1 MSAKVVKGQRRAIN
15 LATYLTR
22 RLMYRGSKR
31 ERDSFHVT
39 LVTLKSNLAV
49 IIEPWLASLNIKCS
63 SLLSYPYT
71 LT

>member
-1 MSAKVVKGQRRAIN
+1 MSAKAVKGQRSAIN

-31 ERDSFHVT
+31 DSFHVT
-39 LVTLKSNLAV
+39 PVTLKSNLAV
-49 IIEPWLASLNIKCS
+49 IIEPWLAYLNVKRS
-63 SLLSYPYT
+63 SLLSYPFT